1 MFGPATMAD
10 FSILVCGGCGFIGS
24 NFVRALFEQRP
35 GTRIAVADALSYAG
49 YTDNL
54 GELLED
60 RRITFFLRN
69 IAEYEGMREVFH
81 NSYDLV
87 VNFAAETHVD
97 RSLYN
102 TSSFVR
108 ANIVGVDVLLALCRE
123 FNVPFLQISTDEV
136 YGAAGDG
143 ECFTELA
150 QLKPSSPYAASKAA
164 ADLLVQAAIRT
175 FGQSVAIV
183 RTTNNYGPRQF
194 PEKLIPYFVHLLR
207 QGQPLPVYG
216 DGLQKRCW
224 LHVEDFCAALLKLT
238 ADFPTGEIV
247 NVGATTE
254 YTNLEVVEALIRMT
268 GGRSQIRHVDDRPAH
283 DRRYWIDSSKFI
295 ARYGA
300 LTQRDLRSGLEAT
313 VQWYLDNP
321 RMFERLGDREAQS
334 FAQSHYRQL

>member
-1 MFGPATMAD
+1 MAD
-10 FSILVCGGCGFIGS
+10 LSILVCGGCGFIGS
-24 NFVRALFEQRP
+24 NFVRLLDKNAP
-35 GTRIAVADALSYAG
+35 GCRITVADALSYAG

-54 GELLED
+54 GELLEN
-60 RRITFFLRN
+60 RRVIFFLRN

-81 NSYDLV
+81 NSFDLV
-87 VNFAAETHVD
+87 INFAAETHVD

-136 YGAAGDG
+136 YGPAGEND
-143 ECFTELA
+143 CFAEEA

-175 FGQSVAIV
+175 FGQDAAIV

-207 QGQPLPVYG
+207 QGQALPVYG
-216 DGLQKRCW
+216 DGMQKRCW
-224 LHVEDFCAALLKLT
+224 LHVEDFCAALLKIVE
-238 ADFPTGEIV
+238 DFPSGEIV
-247 NVGATTE
+247 NIGATNE
-254 YTNLEVVEALIRMT
+254 YTNIEIVQTLIRLT
-268 GGRSQIRHVDDRPAH
+268 GGRSAIRHVTDRPAH

-300 LTQRDLRSGLEAT
+300 LSQRELQSGLEAT

-321 RMFERLGDREAQS
+321 RIFERLSAEEAQS
-334 FAQSHYRQL
+334 FQQSHYREHP

>member
-1 MFGPATMAD
+1 MAD
-10 FSILVCGGCGFIGS
+10 SSILVCGGCGFIGS
-24 NFVRALFEQRP
+24 NFVRVLAEQRP
-35 GTRIAVADALSYAG
+35 QARITVADALSYAG

-54 GELLED
+54 GDLLD
-60 RRITFFLRN
+60 NRRVVFFLRN

-87 VNFAAETHVD
+87 INFAAETHVD

-108 ANIVGVDVLLALCRE
+108 ANVVGVDVLLALCRE

-136 YGAAGDG
+136 YGPAGEKD
-143 ECFTELA
+143 CFTEEA

-164 ADLLVQAAIRT
+164 ADLLVQSAIRT
-175 FGQSVAIV
+175 FGQDVAIV

-194 PEKLIPYFVHLLR
+194 PEKLIPYFVHLLQ

-224 LHVEDFCAALLKLT
+224 LHVEDFCSALLKLI
-238 ADFPTGEIV
+238 ADFPSREIF
-247 NVGATTE
+247 NIGATSE
-254 YTNLEVVEALIRMT
+254 YTNLEVIESLIRLT
-268 GGRSQIRHVDDRPAH
+268 GGRSPVNHVADRPAH

-300 LTQRDLRSGLEAT
+300 LTQRDLRSGLEST
-313 VQWYLDNP
+313 VKWYLDNP
-321 RMFERLGDREAQS
+321 RIFERLGGNEAQS
-334 FAQSHYRQL
+334 FEQSHYHHQ

>member
-1 MFGPATMAD
+1 MAD
-10 FSILVCGGCGFIGS
+10 SSILVCGGCGFIGS
-24 NFVRALFEQRP
+24 NFVRLLDQVSP
-35 GTRIAVADALSYAG
+35 NCRITVADALSYAG
-49 YTDNL
+49 HTDNL
-54 GELLED
+54 GELLD
-60 RRITFFLRN
+60 NRRVVFYLRN

-81 NSYDLV
+81 NSFDLV
-87 VNFAAETHVD
+87 INFAAETHVD

-136 YGAAGDG
+136 YGAASADD
-143 ECFTELA
+143 CFTEEA

-175 FGQSVAIV
+175 FGQDAVIV

-216 DGLQKRCW
+216 DGLQRRCW
-224 LHVEDFCAALLKLT
+224 LHVDDFCAALMKLV
-238 ADFPTGEIV
+238 ADFPSGEIV
-247 NVGATTE
+247 NIGATLE
-254 YTNLEVVEALIRMT
+254 YTNLEIVQALIRLT
-268 GGRSQIRHVDDRPAH
+268 GSRSTIKHVTDRPAH

-300 LTQRDLRSGLEAT
+300 LSQRELHSGLEST
-313 VQWYLDNP
+313 VQWYLDNS
-321 RMFERLGDREAQS
+321 RIFERLSADEARS
-334 FAQSHYRQL
+334 FQQSHYREHP

>member
-1 MFGPATMAD
+1 MAD
-10 FSILVCGGCGFIGS
+10 SSILVCGGCGFIGS
-24 NFVRALFEQRP
+24 NFVRALAEQKP
-35 GTRIAVADALSYAG
+35 HARITVADALSYAG

-54 GELLED
+54 GDLLD
-60 RRITFFLRN
+60 NRRVVFFLRN
-69 IAEYEGMREVFH
+69 IAEYEGLREVFH

-87 VNFAAETHVD
+87 INFAAETHVD

-123 FNVPFLQISTDEV
+123 FNVPLLQISTDEV
-136 YGAAGDG
+136 YGAAGAND
-143 ECFTELA
+143 CFTEEA
-150 QLKPSSPYAASKAA
+150 QLRPSSPYAASKAA
-164 ADLLVQAAIRT
+164 ADMLVQAAIRT
-175 FGQSVAIV
+175 FSQDVAIV

-194 PEKLIPYFVHLLR
+194 PEKLIPYFIHLLQ

-224 LHVEDFCAALLKLT
+224 LHVDDFCSALLKLI
-238 ADFPTGEIV
+238 AAFPSGEIF
-247 NVGATTE
+247 NIGATTE
-254 YTNLEVVEALIRMT
+254 YTNLEVVDTLIRLT
-268 GGRSQIRHVDDRPAH
+268 GGRSPINHVDDRPAH

-295 ARYGA
+295 AHYGA

-321 RMFERLGDREAQS
+321 RIFERLGGNEARS
-334 FAQSHYRQL
+334 FEQSHYHHQ